1 MKTDAGNWLE
11 VVCIF
16 TLFFVKQSTEVPNSN
31 AMELES
37 LKQQLL
43 YLDQEN
49 VNVEKLVNDRHSQV
63 SSYMVKEKPTIK
75 HYYDVWHLA
84 KGKNC

>member
-16 TLFFVKQSTEVPNSN
+16 TLIFVKQSTEVPDSN

-37 LKQQLL
+37 LKRQLL

-49 VNVEKLVNDRHSQV
+49 VNVENLRLTGIPKCQATWLRKNQQSN
-63 SSYMVKEKPTIK
+63 TITMF
-75 HYYDVWHLA
+75 
-84 KGKNC
+84 GI